1 MKAVIFLFIHVC
13 FNNEALKQFV
23 HLRLLFQLNDTS
35 KANIDKL
42 LTFAKQNQLQLSL
55 IDDEENNLFLPGEPL
70 SPDQLTKMIEKSR
83 KSRMISMQHA
93 HQIIRDNYNAG

>member
-13 FNNEALKQFV
+13 VNNEALKQLV
-23 HLRLLFQLNDTS
+23 HLRVLFQLNDSS

-42 LTFAKQNQLQLSL
+42 LSFAKQNQLQLSL
-55 IDDEENNLFLPGEPL
+55 IDDEENNLFLPGVPL
-70 SPDQLTKMIEKSR
+70 SPHQLTKMIEKSR
-83 KSRMISMQHA
+83 KSGMISMQHA